1 MGCGHLQTESRDMN
15 TLFENAVWAMQLGV
29 RDYQANNPCRAVFA
43 VQNLYSGILLLAQEV
58 LVRKAPKATPEQLF
72 GVRYKPVPDGRGGVK
87 HVSASNRTVD
97 LADIGQRFRDFGLA
111 IDYGALRELN
121 RIRADIECHSADDDL
136 RESLREAIAK
146 AVPIVAVLF
155 RLAHEDMRASLGE
168 AWQIMLEVQA
178 AYERD
183 LQQRREALRGSLI
196 SQLGLAGS
204 KRRTAHPVRD
214 FL

>member
-1 MGCGHLQTESRDMN
+1 MPAGPDCACLLYDLGEGLIRKKTRWVAVTCKPSPRDMN
-15 TLFENAVWAMQLGV
+15 TLFENAVSAMQLGV

-111 IDYGALRELN
+111 IDCGALRELN
-121 RIRADIECHSADDDL
+121 RIRADIECHSADDEL
-136 RESLREAIAK
+136 RETCGKPSPRR
-146 AVPIVAVLF
+146 F
-155 RLAHEDMRASLGE
+155 R
-168 AWQIMLEVQA
+168 
-178 AYERD
+178 
-183 LQQRREALRGSLI
+183 
-196 SQLGLAGS
+196 
-204 KRRTAHPVRD
+204 
-214 FL
+214 

>member
-1 MGCGHLQTESRDMN
+1 MN
-15 TLFENAVWAMQLGV
+15 TLFENAVSAMQFGV
-29 RDYQANNPCRAVFA
+29 RDYQANNPGRAVFV

-111 IDYGALRELN
+111 IDSTALRELS
-121 RIRADIECHSADDDL
+121 RIRADIECYSNDDEPRDN
-136 RESLREAIAK
+136 LREAIAK
-146 AVPIVAVLF
+146 AVPIIAALF
-155 RLAHEDMRASLGE
+155 RLAHEDIRASLGD

-178 AYERD
+178 AYERE

-196 SQLGLAGS
+196 SQLELVGS
-204 KRRTAHPVRD
+204 KQAGARD
-214 FL
+214 FQ